1 MKRKRDICEKCKY
14 FFNGIGD
21 CCDRKYAFCMNT
33 ELHSDSSFYEFLA
46 RTNPD
51 NCLEEDFF
59 EQEYG
64 EEIFSE
70 CPFKAEQLME
80 DWNEKKD

>member
-21 CCDRKYAFCMNT
+21 CC
-33 ELHSDSSFYEFLA
+33 HSDSSFYEFLA